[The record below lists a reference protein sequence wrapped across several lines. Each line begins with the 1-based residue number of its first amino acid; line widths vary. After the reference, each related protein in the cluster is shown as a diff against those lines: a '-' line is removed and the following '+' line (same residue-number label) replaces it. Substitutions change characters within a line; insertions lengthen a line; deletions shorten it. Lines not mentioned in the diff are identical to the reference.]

1 MVLHEEKNRS
11 QLKGKNLEKNEEND
25 DQRKTT
31 ESVEEGIQTE
41 EIAKEKVISE
51 EDNIEKGVTK
61 MVKIMSNFYSKRL
74 LTYLK

>member
-1 MVLHEEKNRS
+1 MALHKEKNRS